1 MKKASTIFK
10 NMRIF
15 AALKNYQTTI
25 KKQKEMKKIFGILA
39 VSAFLFASCG
49 GNAEN
54 TEAVDTTAAPV
65 EEVVVEEAPVADTT
79 AVAEEAAT
87 EATEEV
93 AA

>member
-1 MKKASTIFK
+1 
-10 NMRIF
+10 
-15 AALKNYQTTI
+15 
-25 KKQKEMKKIFGILA
+25 MKKIFGILA

-65 EEVVVEEAPVADTT
+65 EEVVVEETPATDTT
-79 AVAEEAAT
+79 AVAEEATT